1 MRAMQPLIIAGMHRS
16 GTSVLT
22 TILDDLGL
30 FTGRRVEENHEAT
43 FFLAINNWLLR
54 QAGASWDY
62 PEPFQDFLAH
72 PELVEARAK
81 QLRHILTMPRAIEY
95 MGLVNY
101 LRLGDVAAMQG
112 PWGWKDPRNTFT
124 LPVWQRV
131 FPDAKFLVIHRHG
144 ADVASS
150 LAVRARRICRDLA
163 ANPVTMSRWGWRLP
177 VSNNSFSRCLDLEA
191 SMKLWESY
199 STTADQHAAAMG
211 DKALVLKYEPFLS
224 DPVTEV
230 KRVLDFAGLSAS
242 DDAIERSV
250 SKLMREKAFKYRE
263 SEPLVALTERHKT
276 SLAAFG
282 Y

>member
-43 FFLAINNWLLR
+43 FFLALNNWLMR
-54 QAGASWDY
+54 QAGAAWDY
-62 PEPFQDFLAH
+62 PEPFADFLAH
-72 PELVEARAK
+72 PDLVEARAR
-81 QLRHILTMPRAIEY
+81 QLAHIMTMPRAIEF
-95 MGLVNY
+95 MGFKDY
-101 LRLGDVAAMQG
+101 LRLGDVARMDR

-124 LPVWQRV
+124 LPVWQRI
-131 FPDAKFLVIHRHG
+131 FPEAKFLVIHRHG

-150 LAVRARRICRDLA
+150 LAVRARRLCRDLV
-163 ANPVTMSRWGWRLP
+163 NEPPRMSRWGWRLP

-191 SMKLWESY
+191 SMQLWESY
-199 STTADQHAAAMG
+199 STTADQHAARMG
-211 DKALVLKYEPFLS
+211 GNALVLKYEPFLS
-224 DPVTEV
+224 DPVTEI

-242 DDAIERSV
+242 DAAIERSV
-250 SKLMREKAFKYRE
+250 GKLMREKAFKYRE
-263 SEPLVALTERHKT
+263 SAPLVALTERHK
-276 SLAAFG
+276 SALAAFG